1 MKAAKYIT
9 LIIIGLLLTATVNA
23 QGFGERKHRFDGDG
37 PRKGK
42 ERMTERLN
50 LTDEQKESMDKIHT
64 ETLKEMLPLKN
75 SIAEKKAQLHTLQT
89 AEKADMN
96 NINAL
101 IDDIAAI
108 KTTMAK
114 KRAATH
120 QQIRSL
126 LSDEQRVLFD
136 SRPPH
141 GERGFE
147 RGGPGQGFGH
157 GKHNKAGWDK

>member
-9 LIIIGLLLTATVNA
+9 LIIAGLLLATTINA
-23 QGFGERKHRFDGDG
+23 QGFGERKQLFDGDG
-37 PRKGK
+37 PRMGRD
-42 ERMTERLN
+42 RMMEKMDLA
-50 LTDEQKESMDKIHT
+50 DEQKESMDKIRM

-89 AEKADMN
+89 TEKAD
-96 NINAL
+96 INKINL
-101 IDDIAAI
+101 MIDEIAEI
-108 KTTMAK
+108 KTKMAK

-136 SRPPH
+136 SRPPR

-147 RGGPGQGFGH
+147 GRGAGYGQGYGKH
-157 GKHNKAGWDK
+157 GKPCRND